1 VDQRLTILIAEDDE
15 NDISLLEVALRRAG
29 INNPLQ
35 FVQDGEEAI
44 DYLCQRNGFSDR
56 SQFPFPT
63 VVILDI
69 KMPRRGGLE
78 VLQWLREH
86 PECSIIPSIVLSASA
101 EPQDVQKAY
110 ELGASTYFQK
120 PTSID
125 ELTEMMR
132 SINQYWNKA
141 VKPTLPTRC

>member
-1 VDQRLTILIAEDDE
+1 MDQSLTILIAEDDE
-15 NDISLLEVALRRAG
+15 NDITLLEVALRRAG
-29 INNPLQ
+29 IHNPLQ
-35 FVQDGEEAI
+35 FVRDGEAAI
-44 DYLCQRNGFSDR
+44 DYLCQRNAFTDR

-63 VVILDI
+63 LVIVDI
-69 KMPRRGGLE
+69 KMPRRSGLE

-120 PTSID
+120 PASID

-132 SINQYWNKA
+132 SINQYWNLA
-141 VKPTLPTRC
+141 VKPAPPTRC

>member
-1 VDQRLTILIAEDDE
+1 MDQRLTILIAEDDE

-35 FVQDGEEAI
+35 FVQDGEQAI
-44 DYLCQRNGFSDR
+44 DYLCQRNGFTDR
-56 SQFPFPT
+56 SRFPFPT

-69 KMPRRGGLE
+69 KMPRRSGLE

-86 PECSIIPSIVLSASA
+86 PECSVIPSIVLSASA

-120 PTSID
+120 PASID

-132 SINQYWNKA
+132 AINQYWNQA
-141 VKPTLPTRC
+141 VKPALPTRC